1 MPPFQKEREMFSF
14 KVRGLNTID
23 EDFQTVKKDIDK
35 KIFQGLK
42 ELSGDMV
49 DWLDEQ
55 IQWFY
60 DEYEP
65 TTYERRGLMA
75 SDAFKTVSV
84 NARSV
89 GLEYLPSGHYPGV
102 PEWSHYQ
109 YPPSDKMIAWAA
121 EGEADKGIPPR
132 PFWNDFIDD
141 VANRAMGVI
150 ADNLTGYTVTSDG
163 NDFLLDGTEKC
174 PRNGAD
180 FENDGITDD
189 YAIYDEM

>member
-1 MPPFQKEREMFSF
+1 MFSF
-14 KVRGLNTID
+14 KVSGLNTID

-49 DWLDEQ
+49 DWLDEE
-55 IQWFY
+55 IQRFY
-60 DEYEP
+60 EEYIP
-65 TTYERRGLMA
+65 AVYERRVDHPGTGQPLPSQA
-75 SDAFKTVSV
+75 YKTVTLH
-84 NARSV
+84 ARSV
-89 GLEYLPSGHYPGV
+89 GLEYLPSGHYNGSYA
-102 PEWSHYQ
+102 WSHYQ

-121 EGEADKGIPPR
+121 EGEAGNR
-132 PFWNDFIDD
+132 PFWNRFIDD
-141 VANRAMGVI
+141 VENRALGVI
-150 ADNLTGYTVTSDG
+150 KDNLSGYTVTSDG